1 MSSFR
6 PGIRRLFRLDRWSAS
21 DANRDLRE
29 EMELHIELRAEQ
41 LVRDGMTQTDAE
53 REARHLFAT
62 HDATIQE
69 LEHAAADRD
78 RHIAL
83 RERLEAVAQDLRYAA
98 RRLTREPVI
107 TAFMLGT
114 LALGI
119 GVNVSAFSV
128 ADHVLLRGPQHVRDA
143 RQLVRFY
150 TIAKQQNGP
159 LTTPW
164 LPYAAFL
171 TLRGNMPST
180 AGVAAYR
187 PGESMI
193 GRGAASETRHISF
206 ASSEFF
212 TLLGVHALRGRFF
225 TAAEDADN
233 VAIIGERY
241 WRTTLGADPT
251 IIGKTIAV
259 GDVSHT
265 IIGIAPDG
273 FTGTDLRR
281 VDLWTPIP
289 ASARNSMNMNIVA
302 RLKPGASV
310 DDAVRDL
317 TQARAQL
324 EAGLPKW
331 AGWLRGAEYFAAPI
345 GYDAK
350 GHEAFEAVM
359 ARWLAA
365 ISAIILLASCA
376 NVANLLLARLAR
388 RRRELAVRVALGSGQ
403 ARVMRLLA
411 LEGLLLALGAA
422 VLAFAM
428 TAVIEPVVQ
437 SALFPDG
444 SWAFSLIDPRI
455 IGAIALFTVLTAALI
470 AIVPAVQAARA
481 DVSEMLRGGN
491 RGGQSRST
499 LRSGLTV
506 VQAMLSVVLLV
517 GAGLFLRSM
526 QHVRETDLGMEPDRV
541 LAVELRYARTDRNPG
556 ESFAQWGERLSLV
569 DRMRHRSLIDVVRRL
584 PGVERATVA
593 ISVPFFEGVT
603 VGAWVPGRD
612 SIAALPGGGPS
623 ISAVDHDY
631 FATMGTAIH
640 RGRSFLATDREGS
653 EPVVIINETMAR
665 ALWPREDPLTKCI
678 VLVSRDAPC
687 ARVVGIAAD
696 LHRTGLRE
704 TPSMQCYVPIGQERG
719 FSGSW
724 LLVRPRADA
733 MPSDARDRF
742 PSELRETLQKADPA
756 IRSMSVRL
764 LSDGLDGEMRP
775 LRLGTVAF
783 SLSAAIALIVAA
795 LGLYSIMAHA
805 VAWRRHEIGVRLAL
819 GSSRRSIARLVV
831 VRGTMLATIGML
843 AGLIVALSARRWVEP
858 QLFNTSATDPFV
870 FGAVVLVL
878 EATALVAGL
887 VPARRAISVSPM
899 EALRAD

>member
-1 MSSFR
+1 MSPLR
-6 PGIRRLFRLDRWSAS
+6 PGIRRLFRLERSSAS
-21 DANRDLRE
+21 DATRDLHD
-29 EMELHIELRAEQ
+29 EMDLHIALRTEQ
-41 LVRDGMTQTDAE
+41 LVRDGMTHADAE
-53 REARHLFAT
+53 REARRLFAVR
-62 HDATIQE
+62 DATILE
-69 LEHAAADRD
+69 LENAAIDRN

-83 RERLEAVAQDLRYAA
+83 RERIEAVAQDLRYAA
-98 RRLTREPVI
+98 RRLTREPGI

-128 ADHVLLRGPQHVRDA
+128 VDHVLLRGPQHVREA
-143 RQLVRFY
+143 KQVVRFY
-150 TIAKQQNGP
+150 TNAKQQNGT
-159 LTTPW
+159 LTSPW
-164 LPYAAFL
+164 LPYASFL
-171 TLRGNMPST
+171 TLRGNMPSA

-187 PGESMI
+187 PSDAMVGS
-193 GRGAASETRHISF
+193 GAASETRHISF
-206 ASSEFF
+206 ASSELFP
-212 TLLGVHALRGRFF
+212 LLGVHAVRGRFF

-241 WRTTLGADPT
+241 WRVALGSDPA

-259 GDVSHT
+259 NDVSHT
-265 IIGIAPDG
+265 IIGIAPEG
-273 FTGTDLRR
+273 FTGTELRR
-281 VDLWTPIP
+281 VDVWMPIP
-289 ASARNSMNMNIVA
+289 VSARNSMNMNVVA
-302 RLKPGASV
+302 RMKPGASI
-310 DDAVRDL
+310 DDLVREL
-317 TQARAQL
+317 TQARAHL

-331 AGWLRGAEYFAAPI
+331 AGWLRGAEYLAAPI
-345 GYDAK
+345 AYDSKA
-350 GHEAFEAVM
+350 HESFESVM

-403 ARVMRLLA
+403 GRVMRLLA

-422 VLAFAM
+422 VLALAM
-428 TAVIEPVVQ
+428 TALIEPVVQ
-437 SALFPDG
+437 NALFPDG
-444 SWAFSLIDPRI
+444 SWSFSLVDLRI
-455 IGAIALFTVLTAALI
+455 IGAIALFTVVTAALI
-470 AIVPAVQAARA
+470 AVVPAVQATRA

-491 RGGQSRST
+491 RGGQSRSA

-526 QHVRETDLGMEPDRV
+526 QRVRETDLGMEPDRV
-541 LAVELRYARTDRNPG
+541 LAVEVRYPRTERNPG

-569 DRMRHRSLIDVVRRL
+569 DRVRHRPLIEAVRRL
-584 PGVERATVA
+584 PSVERAALA

-612 SIAALPGGGPS
+612 SIAALPGSGPS

-640 RGRSFLATDREGS
+640 RGRGFLATDREGT
-653 EPVVIINETMAR
+653 EPVVIVNEAMAR
-665 ALWPREDPLTKCI
+665 ALWPREDPLTKCV

-687 ARVVGIAAD
+687 ARVVGVAAD

-724 LLVRPRADA
+724 ILVRPRGEAAPD
-733 MPSDARDRF
+733 F
-742 PSELRETLQKADPA
+742 PALREILQKTDPA
-756 IRSMSVRL
+756 IRSIDVRL
-764 LSDGLDGEMRP
+764 LSNGLDGEMRP

-783 SLSAAIALIVAA
+783 TLSAAIALIVAA

-819 GSSRRSIARLVV
+819 GSSRRSIAWLVV
-831 VRGTMLATIGML
+831 VRGTMLATMGML
-843 AGLIVALSARRWVEP
+843 AGLIVALAVKGWVEP

-870 FGAVVLVL
+870 FGAVILVL

-887 VPARRAISVSPM
+887 IPARRAITVSPM
-899 EALRAD
+899 EALRAE

>member
-1 MSSFR
+1 MISFR
-6 PGIRRLFRLDRWSAS
+6 PGIRRLFRLDRSLPR
-21 DANRDLRE
+21 DATRDLRD
-29 EMELHIELRAEQ
+29 EMELHIALRAEQ
-41 LVRDGMTQTDAE
+41 LVRGGMTPADAE
-53 REARHLFAT
+53 REARRLFAQN
-62 HDATIQE
+62 DATIHD
-69 LEHAAADRD
+69 LEHAAIDRN

-83 RERLEAVAQDLRYAA
+83 RDRLEAIAQDARYAA
-98 RRLTREPVI
+98 RRLAREPAV

-128 ADHVLLRGPQHVRDA
+128 VDHVLLRGPQHVRDA
-143 RQLVRFY
+143 KTLVRFY
-150 TIAKQQNGP
+150 TNVKQQTGIM
-159 LTTPW
+159 TGPW
-164 LPYAAFL
+164 LPYSSFL
-171 TLRGNMPST
+171 TLRGHMPST
-180 AGVAAYR
+180 AGIAAYR
-187 PGESMI
+187 PGEAMVGS
-193 GRGAASETRHISF
+193 GTASETRHISF
-206 ASSEFF
+206 ASSELFP
-212 TLLGVHALRGRFF
+212 LLGVHALRGRFF
-225 TAAEDADN
+225 DAAEDADN
-233 VAIIGERY
+233 VAVIGERY
-241 WRTTLGADPT
+241 WRTTLGADPA

-259 GDVSHT
+259 NDVSHT

-273 FTGTDLRR
+273 FTGTELRQ
-281 VDLWTPIP
+281 VDVWTPIP
-289 ASARNSMNMNIVA
+289 VSARNSMNMNMVA
-302 RLKPGASV
+302 RVKPGSSL
-310 DDAVRDL
+310 DDVIREV

-324 EAGLPKW
+324 EAGLPRW
-331 AGWLRGAEYFAAPI
+331 AGWLRGAEYFTAPI
-345 GYDAK
+345 SHDSK
-350 GHEAFEAVM
+350 GRESFEAVM

-365 ISAIILLASCA
+365 ISAIILLSSCA

-422 VLAFAM
+422 VVALAI
-428 TAVIEPVVQ
+428 TALIEPVIQ
-437 SALFPDG
+437 NALFPDG
-444 SWAFSLIDPRI
+444 SWAFSLVNGRVV
-455 IGAIALFTVLTAALI
+455 GAIVLFTAVTAGLI
-470 AIVPAVQAARA
+470 AIVPAVQASRA
-481 DVSEMLRGGN
+481 NVSDMLRGGN
-491 RGGQSRST
+491 RGGPSRSS

-526 QHVRETDLGMEPDRV
+526 QRVRETDLGMEPDRV
-541 LAVELRYARTDRNPG
+541 LAVELRYTRTERNPG
-556 ESFAQWGERLSLV
+556 ESLAQWSQRLGVL
-569 DRMRHRSLIDVVRRL
+569 DRMRHRPLIDAVRRL
-584 PGVERATVA
+584 PSVERAAVA
-593 ISVPFFEGVT
+593 ICVPFFVGVT

-612 SIAALPGGGPS
+612 SIAALPGNGPS
-623 ISAVDHDY
+623 ISSVDHDY
-631 FATMGTAIH
+631 FATMGTPIR
-640 RGRSFLATDREGS
+640 RGRAFLATDREGS

-665 ALWPREDPLTKCI
+665 TLWPHEDPLTKCV
-678 VLVSRDAPC
+678 VLASRDAPC

-724 LLVRPRADA
+724 ILVRPRGEAS
-733 MPSDARDRF
+733 PNF
-742 PSELRETLQKADPA
+742 PALREILQKTDPA
-756 IRSMSVRL
+756 IRSISVRL
-764 LSDGLDGEMRP
+764 LADGLDGEMRP

-819 GSSRRSIARLVV
+819 GSSRRSIAGLVV
-831 VRGTMLATIGML
+831 IRGTLLATIGML
-843 AGLIVALSARRWVEP
+843 AGLIVALGAKRWVEP

-887 VPARRAISVSPM
+887 VPARRAVSVSPM
-899 EALRAD
+899 EALRAE